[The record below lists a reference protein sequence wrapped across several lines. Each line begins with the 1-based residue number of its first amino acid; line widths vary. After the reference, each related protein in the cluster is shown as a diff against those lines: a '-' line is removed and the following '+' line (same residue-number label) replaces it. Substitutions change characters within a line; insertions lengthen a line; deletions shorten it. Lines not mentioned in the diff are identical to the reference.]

1 MENEEDENMKITFLG
16 TGLPIPNTN
25 RAGQGILISHEGVNV
40 LFDVGLGVNRRIM
53 EANIKHNDINHLVL
67 THLHWDHFGDYD
79 ALVQTGF
86 VTDRQEPLQV
96 FGPHGTK
103 EVTDLLFKHVYKR
116 DLIYRTGIRGPGAW
130 KEPEVTEVFGGYQ
143 FDIGPFHISTFRV
156 SHGEYVDYSIAYR
169 IECGGQSVVISS
181 DTAPVLGFD
190 KFAKDCDI
198 LIHEVMAGKPPS
210 QFLTEAN
217 PEKSAEEL
225 VNMMGHCSPRQVGQ
239 IAQASNAKKLMLIH
253 LTPELPHDLT
263 EQIGAY
269 YDGEIEMT
277 EDLMVTELATVHI

>member
-1 MENEEDENMKITFLG
+1 ICEVILSFFINREIEFLFMENEEDENMKITFLG

-103 EVTDLLFKHVYKR
+103 EVTDLLFNK
-116 DLIYRTGIRGPGAW
+116 
-130 KEPEVTEVFGGYQ
+130 
-143 FDIGPFHISTFRV
+143 
-156 SHGEYVDYSIAYR
+156 
-169 IECGGQSVVISS
+169 
-181 DTAPVLGFD
+181 
-190 KFAKDCDI
+190 
-198 LIHEVMAGKPPS
+198 
-210 QFLTEAN
+210 
-217 PEKSAEEL
+217 
-225 VNMMGHCSPRQVGQ
+225 
-239 IAQASNAKKLMLIH
+239 
-253 LTPELPHDLT
+253 
-263 EQIGAY
+263 
-269 YDGEIEMT
+269 
-277 EDLMVTELATVHI
+277 